1 MEEFKLNL
9 EKSIYQNLNR
19 DKDLNKLFRP
29 DKIGKCSMLFDKFK
43 KTVEIQNKDT
53 WKVFYLK
60 QSNVMAL
67 KNIVDYIQD
76 KHLLNFTD
84 ASDYM
89 IYRVVGQTW
98 NGMVNEL
105 RIIEKL
111 KEKHPL
117 FIFKKSDYETDQNY
131 FTDIEVFFGQKLI
144 LGIQI
149 KPISYKNM
157 NTDYQIQA
165 KKNHQ
170 EQAEK
175 YKLKNKVNHLILFYN
190 ENTLQNYCDLKILLK
205 KYL

>member
-43 KTVEIQNKDT
+43 KTAEIQNKDS

-67 KNIVDYIQD
+67 KNIVDYIQH
-76 KHLLNFTD
+76 KHHLNFND

-89 IYRVVGQTW
+89 IYRIIGQTW
-98 NGMVNEL
+98 NGMVNEH
-105 RIIEKL
+105 RIIDRL
-111 KEKHPL
+111 KEKHPF
-117 FIFKKSDYETDQNY
+117 FIFKKSDYETDKNY
-131 FTDIEVFFGQKLI
+131 FTDIEVFLGQKLI

-170 EQAEK
+170 EQAEN
-175 YKLKNKVNHLILFYN
+175 YKLKNKCDHLILYYN